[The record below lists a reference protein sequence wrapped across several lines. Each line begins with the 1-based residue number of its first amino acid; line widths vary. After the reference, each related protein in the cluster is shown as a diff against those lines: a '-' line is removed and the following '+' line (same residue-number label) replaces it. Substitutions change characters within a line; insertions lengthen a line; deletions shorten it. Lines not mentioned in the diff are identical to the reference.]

1 MLKEPWMATNTANS
15 SWSFGNA
22 ELSWEMDSLNTI
34 SVYTNIDSWSN
45 KTVSDQTITTD
56 FAASPST
63 VSYYNLNNKS
73 NNPGVNVGS
82 DYIKH
87 FKKNK
92 EREFSLRFLGEFG
105 KNDAELNSFQDN
117 PGTDR
122 YLINNSYAINNQY
135 TIQADNSIP

>member
-1 MLKEPWMATNTANS
+1 YTNVN
-15 SWSFGNA
+15 SWSGKN
-22 ELSWEMDSLNTI
+22 
-34 SVYTNIDSWSN
+34 
-45 KTVSDQTITTD
+45 VSDQTITTE

-63 VSYYNLNNKS
+63 VSYYHLSNK
-73 NNPGVNVGS
+73 NKNPGVNIGS

-92 EREFSLRFLGEFG
+92 DREFSLRFLAELG
-105 KNDAELNSFQDN
+105 KTDAELNSFQDN

-135 TIQADNSIP
+135 TFQAD